1 MRVEG
6 IIMAEGGHNNDIN
19 FVYHGIGGVLGV
31 EGGHMPTFD
40 PLRSALSKA
49 YISHS
54 HIHLIIELTCI
65 VSS

>member
-1 MRVEG
+1 MKVEG

-40 PLRSALSKA
+40 PP
-49 YISHS
+49 
-54 HIHLIIELTCI
+54 
-65 VSS
+65 